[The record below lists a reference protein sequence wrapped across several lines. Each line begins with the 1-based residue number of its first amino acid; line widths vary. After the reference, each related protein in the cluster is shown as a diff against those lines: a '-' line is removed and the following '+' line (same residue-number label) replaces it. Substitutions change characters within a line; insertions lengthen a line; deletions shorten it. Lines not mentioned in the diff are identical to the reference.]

1 LSYTWGKAILADN
14 EEDNNDPGM
23 EYEIFVNSEPFIIT
37 ENLYDG
43 LSELRKD
50 VTDYLWID
58 ALCIDQT
65 NVDERAAQ
73 LLLMGNIYSSATRVI
88 LWLGKLIPEVKDLIW
103 LQERYLPIAEEGRF
117 PAEEMNADLLSFLG
131 ITSTRWF
138 ELWKAHGRVYSTY
151 RWFSRAWVV
160 QELILARDVL
170 IRCGEETIDCKILEQ
185 LTQRSTEIG
194 CLSTPE
200 SGRFAIF
207 PRYRSLIAEEG
218 GWMDTDMWLLVTGAK
233 TTEERW
239 YSWIMFLADII
250 NLQRAG
256 CLHDKI
262 YAVFGIALKSQPA
275 SLRHANCLG
284 VNYQQP
290 AEEAFALFTTNLLRH
305 LPALAVLSYV
315 SPSSHDAM
323 RKLKTLPSWCP
334 DYSARRRSMP
344 LLLLNLSA
352 SDPAQVFSASKSLV
366 REMGPCLVTGNIL
379 SVSGKRVA
387 GVAKAGQTALRMP
400 SPYSE
405 KASHFP
411 STEDIFD
418 SCRSLDPVYSLTGQ
432 DRVDVLWRTLL
443 VDHSGTPGVDSETQY
458 PPAEK
463 FSPAFGAF
471 IALSSAMA
479 LFHSNE
485 EDRVDLF
492 EMIRAR
498 EVDFRSSFV
507 DLPTISTII
516 EFAEAMKDD
525 PEKALHYAEPLDLCD
540 IFWVQAQQYNTGRK
554 LFTTSQKWLGLGPE
568 CLEQDDEVWLLK
580 HAAVPFILRPHGE
593 SQYTLVGEAYVHGIM
608 HGELVDAPGGTEGF
622 MEIQIV

>member
-1 LSYTWGKAILADN
+1 
-14 EEDNNDPGM
+14 
-23 EYEIFVNSEPFIIT
+23 
-37 ENLYDG
+37 
-43 LSELRKD
+43 
-50 VTDYLWID
+50 
-58 ALCIDQT
+58 
-65 NVDERAAQ
+65 
-73 LLLMGNIYSSATRVI
+73 
-88 LWLGKLIPEVKDLIW
+88 
-103 LQERYLPIAEEGRF
+103 
-117 PAEEMNADLLSFLG
+117 
-131 ITSTRWF
+131 
-138 ELWKAHGRVYSTY
+138 
-151 RWFSRAWVV
+151 
-160 QELILARDVL
+160 
-170 IRCGEETIDCKILEQ
+170 
-185 LTQRSTEIG
+185 
-194 CLSTPE
+194 
-200 SGRFAIF
+200 
-207 PRYRSLIAEEG
+207 
-218 GWMDTDMWLLVTGAK
+218 
-233 TTEERW
+233 
-239 YSWIMFLADII
+239 
-250 NLQRAG
+250 
-256 CLHDKI
+256 
-262 YAVFGIALKSQPA
+262 
-275 SLRHANCLG
+275 
-284 VNYQQP
+284 
-290 AEEAFALFTTNLLRH
+290 
-305 LPALAVLSYV
+305 
-315 SPSSHDAM
+315 
-323 RKLKTLPSWCP
+323 
-334 DYSARRRSMP
+334 MP